1 LFAFDFNY
9 LNSFAFEFNYLNS
22 FVQIMSLKCFVAK
35 KFITSNFFTEIYRRI
50 VQPVKTRWNSLAM
63 CIDSVVKMKA
73 TFRILI
79 GEPGHDLHNII
90 PTDREFK
97 VLEELLSPL
106 LLIKST
112 SECLSADRPSL
123 HIVLC
128 CLMNILTMSA
138 EDDFGTKSTA
148 CQTFIKRFEEEM
160 EKRLPDYGRSERE
173 FCIGNFLHP
182 RFKGILLNAKTS
194 PTYEPKQQE
203 KTIDFIREMFRT
215 QVQETEDVQEEVSQS
230 ILNTAMD
237 ESGWGRMPKVVREST
252 PTPRVLACDI
262 SDIDKELDH
271 WLRSV
276 PKAERTDLDILDYC
290 KSKETDLPLL
300 AKVAKKYY
308 GIPITSASSERLFS
322 AAGNVITSAR
332 TLLNTE
338 KAEQLIFI
346 HDNYWTLEPFMDTWK
361 VMTDKEKEEERQRL
375 AATQARE
382 ESPRPS
388 TSSQSQTPSQTLV
401 QSEFVTPTAVVRPKT
416 PKARTLFTPR
426 TPRSIRDEEEDVD
439 SPGVISVRSETDSD

>member
-1 LFAFDFNY
+1 
-9 LNSFAFEFNYLNS
+9 
-22 FVQIMSLKCFVAK
+22 
-35 KFITSNFFTEIYRRI
+35 
-50 VQPVKTRWNSLAM
+50 M
-63 CIDSVVKMKA
+63 CIDSVVKMK
-73 TFRILI
+73 TTLRILN
-79 GEPGHDLHNII
+79 GDTDHDMHNII

-97 VLEELLSPL
+97 VLEELLIPL
-106 LLIKST
+106 MLIKST
-112 SECLSADRPSL
+112 SERLSADKPSL

-128 CLMNILTMSA
+128 CLFNILTLST

-160 EKRLPDYGRSERE
+160 EKRIPDFGRTERE

-194 PTYEPKQQE
+194 PNYEPSQQE

-237 ESGWGRMPKVVREST
+237 ESGWGRMPKVVSEST
-252 PTPRVLACDI
+252 PTPRVLAHDI
-262 SDIDKELDH
+262 SDIDKELDR
-271 WLRSV
+271 WLRSDR
-276 PKAERTDLDILDYC
+276 ADRTDLDILDYW
-290 KSKETDLPLL
+290 KSKETDFPLL
-300 AKVAKKYY
+300 ARVAKKYY

-322 AAGNVITSAR
+322 AAGNVITSSR
-332 TLLNTE
+332 TLLNTD

-346 HDNYWTLEPFMDTWK
+346 HDNFWLLEPFMDSWK
-361 VMTDKEKEEERQRL
+361 VMTDKEKEEEQQRL

-401 QSEFVTPTAVVRPKT
+401 QSEFATPRAVVRPKT
-416 PKARTLFTPR
+416 GKGRTLFTPR
-426 TPRSIRDEEEDVD
+426 TPRTPRSIREEEEDVD
-439 SPGVISVRSETDSD
+439 SPGVVSIRDETDSD

>member
-1 LFAFDFNY
+1 
-9 LNSFAFEFNYLNS
+9 
-22 FVQIMSLKCFVAK
+22 
-35 KFITSNFFTEIYRRI
+35 
-50 VQPVKTRWNSLAM
+50 M

-73 TFRILI
+73 TFRILN

-97 VLEELLSPL
+97 VLEELLSTL
-106 LLIKST
+106 MLIKST
-112 SECLSADRPSL
+112 SEHLSADGPSL

-128 CLMNILTMSA
+128 CLMNILTLSA
-138 EDDFGTKSTA
+138 EDDFGTKSIV

-160 EKRLPDYGRSERE
+160 EKRIADYGRTERE

-194 PTYEPKQQE
+194 PNYEPTQQE
-203 KTIDFIREMFRT
+203 KTIDFIREMFLT

-237 ESGWGRMPKVVREST
+237 ESGWGQMPKVVSEST
-252 PTPRVLACDI
+252 PMPRVLARNI

-276 PKAERTDLDILDYC
+276 PKADRTDLDILDYW

-300 AKVAKKYY
+300 AQVAKKYY
-308 GIPITSASSERLFS
+308 SIPITSASSERLFS
-322 AAGNVITSAR
+322 AAGNVITSSR

-346 HDNYWTLEPFMDTWK
+346 HDNYWLLEPFMDSWK
-361 VMTDKEKEEERQRL
+361 VMT
-375 AATQARE
+375 ARRKKK
-382 ESPRPS
+382 SDS
-388 TSSQSQTPSQTLV
+388 NWLQLKLLKLHKQGS
-401 QSEFVTPTAVVRPKT
+401 
-416 PKARTLFTPR
+416 KARTVQDQVQAHKVKPLVKHR
-426 TPRSIRDEEEDVD
+426 YRVSL
-439 SPGVISVRSETDSD
+439 

>member
-1 LFAFDFNY
+1 
-9 LNSFAFEFNYLNS
+9 
-22 FVQIMSLKCFVAK
+22 
-35 KFITSNFFTEIYRRI
+35 
-50 VQPVKTRWNSLAM
+50 
-63 CIDSVVKMKA
+63 MKA
-73 TFRILI
+73 TLRILI
-79 GEPGHDLHNII
+79 GEPGHDFHNII

-97 VLEELLSPL
+97 VLEELLVPL

-112 SECLSADRPSL
+112 SERLSADRPSL

-128 CLMNILTMSA
+128 CLMNILTLST

-160 EKRLPDYGRSERE
+160 EKRLPDYGRSQLE

-182 RFKGILLNAKTS
+182 RFKGILLSAKTS
-194 PTYEPKQQE
+194 ATYEPEQME
-203 KTIDFIREMFRT
+203 NTIKFIREMFRT
-215 QVQETEDVQEEVSQS
+215 QVPETEDLEEEATSQS

-252 PTPRVLACDI
+252 PARSVLARDI
-262 SDIDKELDH
+262 SAIDKELDQ

-276 PKAERTDLDILDYC
+276 PKADKTDLDILDYW

-322 AAGNVITSAR
+322 AAGNVITSGR

-346 HDNYWTLEPFMDTWK
+346 HDNFWTLEPFMDSWK
-361 VMTDKEKEEERQRL
+361 VMTDKEKEEEQQRL

-382 ESPRPS
+382 DSPRPS

-401 QSEFVTPTAVVRPKT
+401 QTEFATPRAVVRPKT
-416 PKARTLFTPR
+416 GKGRTLFTPR
-426 TPRSIRDEEEDVD
+426 TPRSIREEEEDVD

>member
-1 LFAFDFNY
+1 
-9 LNSFAFEFNYLNS
+9 
-22 FVQIMSLKCFVAK
+22 
-35 KFITSNFFTEIYRRI
+35 
-50 VQPVKTRWNSLAM
+50 M
-63 CIDSVVKMKA
+63 CIDSVVKMK
-73 TFRILI
+73 TTLRILN
-79 GEPGHDLHNII
+79 GDTDHDMHNII

-97 VLEELLSPL
+97 VLEELLIPL
-106 LLIKST
+106 MLIKST
-112 SECLSADRPSL
+112 SERLSADKPSL

-128 CLMNILTMSA
+128 CLFNILTLST

-160 EKRLPDYGRSERE
+160 EKRIPDFGRTERE

-194 PTYEPKQQE
+194 PNYEPSQQE

-237 ESGWGRMPKVVREST
+237 ESGWGRMPKVVSAAT
-252 PTPRVLACDI
+252 PTPRVLAHDI

-276 PKAERTDLDILDYC
+276 PKSDRTDLDILEYW

-300 AKVAKKYY
+300 AQVAKKYY

-322 AAGNVITSAR
+322 AAGNVITSSR
-332 TLLNTE
+332 TLLNTD

-346 HDNYWTLEPFMDTWK
+346 HDNFWLLEPFMDSWK
-361 VMTDKEKEEERQRL
+361 VMTDKEKEEEQQRL
-375 AATQARE
+375 AATQASQATQARE
-382 ESPRPS
+382 PREDSPRPS
-388 TSSQSQTPSQTLV
+388 TSSQTPSQTQV
-401 QSEFVTPTAVVRPKT
+401 QSEFVTPRAVGRAKN
-416 PKARTLFTPR
+416 PKARTLLFTPR
-426 TPRSIRDEEEDVD
+426 TPRSIREEEEDLD
-439 SPGVISVRSETDSD
+439 SPGVISVR

>member
-1 LFAFDFNY
+1 
-9 LNSFAFEFNYLNS
+9 
-22 FVQIMSLKCFVAK
+22 M
-35 KFITSNFFTEIYRRI
+35 
-50 VQPVKTRWNSLAM
+50 KTTL
-63 CIDSVVKMKA
+63 
-73 TFRILI
+73 RILN
-79 GEPGHDLHNII
+79 GDTDHDMHNII

-97 VLEELLSPL
+97 VLEELLIPL
-106 LLIKST
+106 MLIKST
-112 SECLSADRPSL
+112 SERLSADKPSL

-128 CLMNILTMSA
+128 CLFNILTLST

-160 EKRLPDYGRSERE
+160 EKRIPDFGRTERE

-194 PTYEPKQQE
+194 PNYEPSQQE

-237 ESGWGRMPKVVREST
+237 ESGWGRMPKVVSEST
-252 PTPRVLACDI
+252 PTPRVLAHDI

-271 WLRSV
+271 WLRSDR
-276 PKAERTDLDILDYC
+276 ADRTDLDILDYW
-290 KSKETDLPLL
+290 KSKETDFPLL
-300 AKVAKKYY
+300 ARVAKKYY

-322 AAGNVITSAR
+322 AAGNVITSSR
-332 TLLNTE
+332 TLLNTD

-346 HDNYWTLEPFMDTWK
+346 HDNFWLLEPFMDSWK
-361 VMTDKEKEEERQRL
+361 VMTDKEKEEEQQRL
-375 AATQARE
+375 AATQASQATQARE
-382 ESPRPS
+382 PREDSPRPS
-388 TSSQSQTPSQTLV
+388 TSSQTPSQTQV
-401 QSEFVTPTAVVRPKT
+401 QSEFVTPRAVGRAKN
-416 PKARTLFTPR
+416 PKARTLLFTPR
-426 TPRSIRDEEEDVD
+426 TPRSIREEEEDLD